1 MSTLNSA
8 TNIVDSLILNPKS
21 DFGFKDMEP
30 GKIYYI
36 VGKSLKISSEHF
48 SEPYKKFMKFL
59 EAGNYCLS
67 FFSSFDSVT
76 DVTGESRL
84 HPMLFKLYIDSNNEW
99 MLDVRIF
106 TSQKIV
112 DNCNKYKWTTFISDF
127 YLNGKEAKAFVNQEE
142 VGQYIRNIGFRIRL
156 NKDLTVLEN
165 IYQITG
171 STINFLDMTNFNNI
185 FSIKH
190 FIVLLLIIHPFIFSF
205 LNTVVQYIISVGT
218 SFILLK
224 LISVDINLSNNLV
237 IFDILSDNFI
247 NPSNING
254 FHSSRA
260 GLTISRILPRWLHLG
275 VESTKNGIL

>member
-48 SEPYKKFMKFL
+48 SEPYKKFHKFL

-185 FSIKH
+185 FSIKYFQYKSFGNYLINFVEPKLKDQPFFKIIEIDGKLNF
-190 FIVLLLIIHPFIFSF
+190 FIE
-205 LNTVVQYIISVGT
+205 NTDKISLEYKCCKSGN
-218 SFILLK
+218 SAYLK
-224 LISVDINLSNNLV
+224 KL
-237 IFDILSDNFI
+237 
-247 NPSNING
+247 
-254 FHSSRA
+254 
-260 GLTISRILPRWLHLG
+260 
-275 VESTKNGIL
+275 KK